1 MKRKNIKAYVVIL
14 GFASLL
20 FSCNDQLDIDPQQSV
35 ETGQA
40 LATSSDV
47 EAALVGAYDA
57 AGDADVY
64 GGDIQFLSDLL
75 ANNGDIA
82 FVGTF
87 AQPGQVYDKVI
98 LENNSFIA
106 NTWLDSYRVINI
118 ANSVLANISKVD
130 EAKKARVEGEA
141 KFLRGSIYFELI
153 KLYGKAW
160 VDGNPATNPGVPLV
174 LEPTNIINEASF
186 VSRNSVAEIYAQIL
200 KDLTEAEALL
210 PPTNGFFATKGA
222 AAGMLSR
229 VFLQQEKFLDAG
241 DAADRVIKSGR
252 YRLTDT
258 YAQAFNNTGNS
269 SEDIFAIQVTS
280 QDGINELNTYYSQ
293 LQRGDV
299 EIQDKLINQYEAGDE
314 RLGIYEDEYTN
325 KFDEQFAVV
334 PVLRL
339 AEMYLTR
346 AEASLRTGTN
356 IGGVSAVADI
366 NTIRERAGL
375 EPVTTVTLPQV
386 LQERKLELIFE
397 GQLLHDIKR
406 TKGAVGTFPYNANN
420 LVFPV
425 PQRER
430 DANPNLTQNP
440 GYLGG

>member
-1 MKRKNIKAYVVIL
+1 MKRKNIKSYAVIIGL
-14 GFASLL
+14 AGLL
-20 FSCNDQLDIDPQQSV
+20 FSCDDQLDIDPQQSV

-75 ANNGDIA
+75 GNDDDIA

-87 AQPGQVYDKVI
+87 AQPEEVYQKAI
-98 LENNSFIA
+98 LENNSFVA
-106 NTWLDSYRVINI
+106 ATWLDSYRVINI
-118 ANSVLANISKVD
+118 ANSVLANIDKVD
-130 EAKKARVEGEA
+130 AAKKTRVEGEA
-141 KFLRGSIYFELI
+141 KFLRGTMYFELV
-153 KLYGKAW
+153 KLYGKAY
-160 VDGNPATNPGVPLV
+160 VDGNPATNPGVPIV
-174 LEPTNIINEASF
+174 LTPTGLITETSF
-186 VSRNSVAEIYAQIL
+186 VSRNSVAEVYAQIL
-200 KDLTEAEALL
+200 KDLTEAETLL
-210 PPTNGFFATKGA
+210 PSTNGFFATKWA

-229 VFLQQEKFLDAG
+229 VYLQQEKYQEAG
-241 DAADRVIKSGR
+241 EAADRVIKSGR
-252 YRLTDT
+252 YRLADS
-258 YAQAFNNTGNS
+258 YAQAFNNTSNS
-269 SEDIFAIQVTS
+269 PEDIFAIQVTS

-293 LQRGDV
+293 LQRADI
-299 EIQDKLINQYEAGDE
+299 EIQDQLIDQYDPEDE
-314 RLGIYEDEYTN
+314 RLNIYEDGYTN
-325 KFDEQFAVV
+325 KFDEQFAVI
-334 PVLRL
+334 PILRL

-375 EPVTTVTLPQV
+375 GPVTTVTLAQV

-397 GQLLHDIKR
+397 GQLLADIKR
-406 TKGAVGTFPYNANN
+406 TKGTIGDTPYSANN
-420 LVFPV
+420 LVFPI

-430 DANPNLTQNP
+430 DANTNLTQNP